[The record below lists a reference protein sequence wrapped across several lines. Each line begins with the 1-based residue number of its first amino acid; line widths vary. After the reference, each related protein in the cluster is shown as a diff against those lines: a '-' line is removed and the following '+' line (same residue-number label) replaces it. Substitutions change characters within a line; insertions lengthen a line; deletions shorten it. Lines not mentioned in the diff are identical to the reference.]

1 MTFSKAIIILILPLA
16 LTLSACGGGKGGG
29 SVTGDSRLSEQQELD
44 RQLTV
49 EMQINPDSVLKV
61 IDSLQTVGRLS
72 PAVADYE
79 RGTCYALMEKRRIA
93 EYYYRKATEDDRLF
107 TLWPDAYY
115 RAATNLAMILSGKN
129 DDEGAITVATKA
141 LEMMDEDARAHNR
154 WYPALLFSIGNSQV
168 IKGYTYDGLQKLS
181 ESGDAI
187 KAIANDDPTA
197 ENLRTWATI
206 ASNIATAVSNMA
218 DQDPEPWIAD
228 AEEAIRRYAES
239 SETVSPHVVML
250 RGRLASLKAVYY
262 ARKGL
267 LKKGDEAYR
276 QYMSSD
282 YGKMPHTCNE
292 QLTFLEKAGR
302 WEEAVNLLPQF
313 FRLQRQMGLNY
324 DLDFLKDLGTGYYIY
339 RQAHHDGEALATADR
354 IYHVIDS
361 VRRFVHQ
368 DAAAELAV
376 IYETQ
381 KKNDE
386 IQHQQ
391 MIMRIQLW
399 VMVASVLSLVV
410 VFMLVYICYR
420 RRAEKR
426 LAVANDLL
434 KKTNDKLKEAHNE
447 LQLRHDELQ
456 TVHEKAEEASR
467 MKAMFIQQISH
478 EIRTPLNILS
488 GYTQIIAT
496 PDIQL
501 EDKERRSMVRKITDN
516 TDRITQ
522 LINKMLELS
531 EAGSQTVIE
540 KSDNVTVAEIA
551 VQAIDVSGIRLAQ
564 HLEFSMSYT
573 SEELTTLTTNLR
585 YAVKALVMLL
595 DNAMKFTRPAGDGNS
610 LTDESQTDE
619 SPEKKEK
626 VRLIVGASDG
636 FATFTVE
643 DTGCGVPS
651 GEAEHIFEEF
661 VQLNEFYEG
670 TGIGLSV
677 ARSIARRLGGDI
689 TLDTAYFHGARFV
702 MTLKI

>member
-1 MTFSKAIIILILPLA
+1 MTFSKAITILVLPLA
-16 LTLSACGGGKGGG
+16 LMVSACGGGKGGG
-29 SVTGDSRLSEQQELD
+29 SVPDDSRLSEQQELD

-93 EYYYRKATEDDRLF
+93 EYYYRKATEDERLF

-187 KAIANDDPTA
+187 KAIASDDPST
-197 ENLRTWATI
+197 ENLRAWATI

-239 SETVSPHVVML
+239 SETVSPQVVML

-262 ARKGL
+262 AGKGQ

-292 QLTFLEKAGR
+292 QLTFLEKADR
-302 WEEAVNLLPQF
+302 WEEAVSLLPQF

-324 DLDFLKDLGTGYYIY
+324 DLDFMKDLGTGYYIY

-354 IYHVIDS
+354 LYHVIDS

-386 IQHQQ
+386 IEHQQ
-391 MIMRIQLW
+391 MIMRIQQW

-434 KKTNDKLKEAHNE
+434 KKTNDKLKTVNDMLYERND
-447 LQLRHDELQ
+447 QLIIANLR
-456 TVHEKAEEASR
+456 AEEATK
-467 MKAMFIQQISH
+467 MKVRFVQQISH

-488 GYTQIIAT
+488 GFTQVLTA
-496 PDIQL
+496 PDIEIL
-501 EDKERRSMVRKITDN
+501 DEEKEMINRNITEN

-522 LINKMLELS
+522 LINKLLELS
-531 EAGSQTVIE
+531 DAGSNTVIE
-540 KSDNVTVAEIA
+540 KNDTVSVETIITEA
-551 VQAIDVSGIRLAQ
+551 VEVSGIEEARHLRFEVVTASDMHTLIISTNLYHVVRALAQ
-564 HLEFSMSYT
+564 
-573 SEELTTLTTNLR
+573 
-585 YAVKALVMLL
+585 LL
-595 DNAMKFTRPAGDGNS
+595 DNAKKFTLPPLGSGAEEAERPKDRQ
-610 LTDESQTDE
+610 ER
-619 SPEKKEK
+619 
-626 VRLIVGASDG
+626 VRLIVDTPGDELR
-636 FATFTVE
+636 FTVE
-643 DTGCGVPS
+643 DTGCGVPPE
-651 GEAEHIFEEF
+651 EAEHIFEEF
-661 VQLNEFYEG
+661 EQLNEFYEG
-670 TGIGLSV
+670 TGVGLSL
-677 ARSIARRLGGDI
+677 ARIIARRLGGDVV
-689 TLDTAYFHGARFV
+689 LDTTYTAGARFV
-702 MTLKI
+702 MTVRI